1 METHGQ
7 IYVRVFFNIINF
19 VSLPWKV
26 KYLHQCKRVKYI
38 YL

>member
-19 VSLPWKV
+19 CIFALESK
-26 KYLHQCKRVKYI
+26 I
-38 YL
+38 FTSM